1 MFFFKLCLK
10 YLKETLK
17 LKAGVIISSMSILWK
32 LIISD
37 IPLPV
42 ATFLTL
48 LTLGGCG
55 GFTMFFYATLSFC
68 RLCIL
73 HEFEWFMDIDQRKLY
88 QRIWIITL
96 LIFFLYGIPR
106 YLFIYHKFDHVGYT
120 LFLTSIRQC
129 SLNQLTKNV
138 TRHPFVITCILLSF
152 IMEVYIAIKLKKLP
166 WSTLRSI
173 TIGHIIMTIGV
184 FASSMRVSKMGM
196 YGVKMPLMFLMFQL
210 LYLLKYR
217 KYANAQV
224 RQLCIITPRRIN
236 PVDDDL
242 NELNDFGVF
251 IGHQKDIYNIP
262 DLESDTNVT
271 NEFGNVYIR
280 DENHSNFNNKEINNI
295 ISDPGSNQNQALFD
309 KELVLSAK
317 AISKIDIN

>member
-1 MFFFKLCLK
+1 MFFLKLCLK
-10 YLKETLK
+10 YLKERLK

-138 TRHPFVITCILLSF
+138 TRHPFVIICILLSF
-152 IMEVYIAIKLKKLP
+152 IMEVYIALKLKKLP
-166 WSTLRSI
+166 WSSLRSI
-173 TIGHIIMTIGV
+173 TIGHIIMSIWL
-184 FASSMRVSKMGM
+184 FASSIKVNRMAM
-196 YGVKMPLMFLMFQL
+196 YGIKMPLSFLMFQL
-210 LYLLKYR
+210 LYLLKNR
-217 KYANAQV
+217 EFVLERIK
-224 RQLCIITPRRIN
+224 RLCINNNRRVN
-236 PVDDDL
+236 PDDATL
-242 NELNDFGVF
+242 ELNDFGVF
-251 IGHQKDIYNIP
+251 VGQQISNIP
-262 DLESDTNVT
+262 DHETPTSIS
-271 NEFGNVYIR
+271 NEFGNVYIGI
-280 DENHSNFNNKEINNI
+280 EEESLATINKEIKNI
-295 ISDPGSNQNQALFD
+295 NREVKSDTPSNQSEDGFNR
-309 KELVLSAK
+309 ELVLSAK
-317 AISKIDIN
+317 SMTEI